1 MQHVCSAD
9 TPRHI
14 NRNLL
19 LSSNNANSRKTRRE
33 TKRRRR
39 MRREVV
45 RSTSQLSSAATAST
59 AHSYR
64 SFLMFSVILVLLST
78 NTSSAVWLSVTEHV
92 ITESSVSQLLGS
104 PTVCQL
110 ELTDPVIAS
119 PSIPVI
125 IALHW
130 RQHEPQ
136 VVKIEYFYSDWRARL
151 PVAMT
156 ITSCWEQNQSV
167 SCNSCCVAINVD
179 WLWLRLWLWL
189 WLVSVKSCN
198 LVTRRILTL
207 TVYWQTDTTIITSRG
222 AGSKLKVGAWA
233 RIPAPKIFFCA
244 PHFSAMLPVGG
255 GTALTSVQC
264 AHTKMGSHSQLFVR
278 KEMA

>member
-19 LSSNNANSRKTRRE
+19 LSSNDANSRKTRRE
-33 TKRRRR
+33 TKRRR

-45 RSTSQLSSAATAST
+45 TSTSQLSSAATAST

-233 RIPAPKIFFCA
+233 RIPAPKIFSVPPTF
-244 PHFSAMLPVGG
+244 LPCSQFGG
-255 GTALTSVQC
+255 GGHCTHQC
-264 AHTKMGSHSQLFVR
+264 AVCTHKDRQS
-278 KEMA
+278 